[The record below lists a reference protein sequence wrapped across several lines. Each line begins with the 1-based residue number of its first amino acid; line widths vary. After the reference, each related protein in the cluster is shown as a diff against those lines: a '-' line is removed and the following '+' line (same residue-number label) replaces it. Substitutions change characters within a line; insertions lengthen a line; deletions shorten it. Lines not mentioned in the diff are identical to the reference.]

1 MRLIKRIKSLRLIL
15 NALLASLLP
24 VSGALL
30 ILFLVM
36 AVFAIIG
43 ANTWADSEPLFGS
56 FSSAL
61 FTVSVI
67 NAVIA
72 FSPRNLSVQYDLL
85 WA

>member
-1 MRLIKRIKSLRLIL
+1 MRLIKRITSLRLIL
-15 NALLASLLP
+15 NALLASLIP

-43 ANTWADSEPLFGS
+43 TNTWGDREPLLGS

-61 FTVSVI
+61 FTVD
-67 NAVIA
+67 
-72 FSPRNLSVQYDLL
+72 F
-85 WA
+85 